1 MEVSPSRSS
10 VVRVFVKEDLD
21 KLLVLSKYNNVGK
34 SFIRARRTLVC
45 FWPRKYAPRTRKPNQ
60 INSRWSPLGQ
70 KSNES
75 QVPPLRAEIRSL
87 IIRTNMN
94 AILITH
100 LSAWTGSKCALRIV
114 VRFKMKKIIEE

>member
-1 MEVSPSRSS
+1 MRPGPENRT
-10 VVRVFVKEDLD
+10 
-21 KLLVLSKYNNVGK
+21 KL
-34 SFIRARRTLVC
+34 IRAGHL
-45 FWPRKYAPRTRKPNQ
+45 WAK
-60 INSRWSPLGQ
+60 

-75 QVPPLRAEIRSL
+75 QVRPLRAEIRSL

-114 VRFKMKKIIEE
+114 VPLQNEKNSRGVRRPNNPAAVEAEGKKKNFGQITQRTRKMQRTIKSFIYT